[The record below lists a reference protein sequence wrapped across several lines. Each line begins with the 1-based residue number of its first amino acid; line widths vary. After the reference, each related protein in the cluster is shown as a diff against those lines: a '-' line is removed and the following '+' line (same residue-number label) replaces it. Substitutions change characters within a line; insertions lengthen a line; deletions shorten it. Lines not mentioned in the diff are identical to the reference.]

1 MTAFSAAQTGPAV
14 AEFDPF
20 TAAPATAAPE
30 NSPVAA
36 LMRAMRG
43 RWKRV
48 AVGAAALGP
57 VLGALGYLSG
67 TQLFEAQAIVRV
79 FPQEATVLY
88 RTGDDSVLKTF
99 DSYVKAE
106 TSYIASPPVLDRA
119 THSLTTRF
127 PLDAG
132 KMTASD
138 LGGSIEVKRN
148 DSLITLTTKSR
159 SATFA
164 AEKLQA
170 VATAYLALHAE
181 TEAASSALRLAELQA
196 REAQL
201 TARQAENQAA
211 MLAVGGEYGADSLGK
226 AHADKVAKIAAR
238 RDEVEGTLAAMKTE
252 SGESSADMANADI
265 LRSTL
270 LDRALA
276 DLNFERA
283 KREAELSTLR
293 SRYHESSALVR
304 DKRQELEVIDRAM
317 TDRREQI
324 KVLGQTGALTD
335 TSAANAEQSL
345 AEIQAVLAK
354 VTAQLDAARAEAR
367 DLNNRKI
374 QLITLTTEA
383 EGVAGLLEDTR
394 QGIEIILVEAG
405 KALPGYSVLMSPP
418 MVPTKPASDT
428 TKLRAVAGLGAGVML
443 ALLGNLLMG
452 LLGGGVQYSDALR
465 RHSHLAPVKTVA
477 PAGPRRKSDADRLR
491 NALQLHPLRVPPT
504 GDPARII
511 TLTRLDTGAPD
522 ELALALALSF
532 AEARSR
538 TLLIDAD
545 TRDSSLT
552 TRLGQQAAP
561 GWRDA
566 LAGKSSPPI
575 RYFASGYLDI
585 LPAGDPDGMADAD
598 IGIGTVRA
606 ALAMAK
612 TRYEVVIVLCGALS
626 DSIAAELLLS
636 ASDLTVAEVRPQ
648 DRKTAVAQ
656 HIAKLDSLP
665 RQGGVLT
672 FTRARPGDP
681 GL

>member
-1 MTAFSAAQTGPAV
+1 MTALSPIQTPEPDPFSAAPI
-14 AEFDPF
+14 
-20 TAAPATAAPE
+20 APAPE

-36 LMRAMRG
+36 LTRAMRG
-43 RWKRV
+43 RWKL
-48 AVGAAALGP
+48 AALGAATLGP
-57 VLGALGYLSG
+57 LLGALGYLSG
-67 TQLFEAQAIVRV
+67 TQLYESQAIVRV

-106 TSYIASPPVLDRA
+106 TSYIASPPVMERA
-119 THSLTTRF
+119 TQSLTARF
-127 PLDAG
+127 PEEAG
-132 KMTASD
+132 KMTPSD

-148 DSLITLTTKSR
+148 DSLITLTTKSK

-164 AEKLQA
+164 AEKLQT
-170 VATAYLALHAE
+170 VADAYLALHAE
-181 TEAASSALRLAELQA
+181 TEAAGSALRLAELQA
-196 REAQL
+196 REGHL

-226 AHADKVAKIAAR
+226 AHADKIAKIAEIAAR
-238 RDEVEGTLAAMKTE
+238 RDEVEGTLAAMKAA
-252 SGESSADMANADI
+252 SGQSSADMANEDI

-293 SRYHESSALVR
+293 TRYPESSALVR

-367 DLNNRKI
+367 DLNNRRI
-374 QLITLTTEA
+374 QLMSLTTEA
-383 EGVAGLLEDTR
+383 ESAARLLEETR
-394 QGIEIILVEAG
+394 QAIEIITVEAG

-418 MVPTKPASDT
+418 LVPGKPASDT
-428 TKLRAVAGLGAGVML
+428 TKLRAVMGLGAGVML
-443 ALLGNLLMG
+443 ALMGNLLAG
-452 LLGGGVQYSDALR
+452 LLGGAVRYSDALK
-465 RHSHLAPVKTVA
+465 RHSHLAPVKTVT
-477 PAGPRRKSDADRLR
+477 PAGPRRKPDADRLR

-504 GDPARII
+504 GDLARII
-511 TLTRLDTGAPD
+511 ALTRLDRGAPD
-522 ELALALALSF
+522 ELALALSLSF
-532 AEARSR
+532 AEAQSR

-545 TRDSSLT
+545 TCAGSLT
-552 TRLGQQAAP
+552 TRLGLNAAP
-561 GWRDA
+561 GWREA
-566 LAGKSSPPI
+566 LAGKGCVPI
-575 RYFASGYLDI
+575 RYVTSGNLDI
-585 LPAGDPDGMADAD
+585 LPVGDPDGMTDAD
-598 IGIGTVRA
+598 IGIGTVRL
-606 ALAMAK
+606 ALAAVRS
-612 TRYEVVIVLCGALS
+612 RYEVVILLCGALP
-626 DSIAAELLLS
+626 DSIAAELLIS
-636 ASDLTVAEVRPQ
+636 ASDLTLAEVRPQ
-648 DRKTAVAQ
+648 DRKTAIAH
-656 HIAKLDSLP
+656 HIAKLDTLP
-665 RQGGVLT
+665 RQGAVLT
-672 FTRARPGDP
+672 FTQARRGDP

>member
-36 LMRAMRG
+36 LTRAIRG
-43 RWKRV
+43 RWTRV
-48 AVGAAALGP
+48 ALGAAALGP

-119 THSLTTRF
+119 TQSLTTRF

-211 MLAVGGEYGADSLGK
+211 MLAVGGEYGADQLGK
-226 AHADKVAKIAAR
+226 AHADKVAKIAEIAAR

-252 SGESSADMANADI
+252 SGESSADMANANI

-511 TLTRLDTGAPD
+511 TLTRLDSGAPD

-538 TLLIDAD
+538 T
-545 TRDSSLT
+545 R
-552 TRLGQQAAP
+552 
-561 GWRDA
+561 
-566 LAGKSSPPI
+566 
-575 RYFASGYLDI
+575 
-585 LPAGDPDGMADAD
+585 
-598 IGIGTVRA
+598 
-606 ALAMAK
+606 
-612 TRYEVVIVLCGALS
+612 
-626 DSIAAELLLS
+626 
-636 ASDLTVAEVRPQ
+636 
-648 DRKTAVAQ
+648 
-656 HIAKLDSLP
+656 
-665 RQGGVLT
+665 
-672 FTRARPGDP
+672 
-681 GL
+681 

>member
-1 MTAFSAAQTGPAV
+1 MNALSPAQMIEA
-14 AEFDPF
+14 DPF
-20 TAAPATAAPE
+20 TAAPTPVAPE

-36 LMRAMRG
+36 LTRAMRG
-43 RWKRV
+43 RWKRALLV
-48 AVGAAALGP
+48 AAGLAPALAT
-57 VLGALGYLSG
+57 LGWLSG
-67 TQLFEAQAIVRV
+67 TQLYEAQAIVRV
-79 FPQEATVLY
+79 FPREATVLY

-106 TSYIASPPVLDRA
+106 TSYIASPPVMDRA
-119 THSLTTRF
+119 TQSLTTRF
-127 PLDAG
+127 PDEAG
-132 KMTASD
+132 AMTASD

-148 DSLITLTTKSR
+148 DSLITLTTRSK

-170 VATAYLALHAE
+170 VADAYLALHAE
-181 TEAASSALRLAELQA
+181 TEAASSAVRLAELQA
-196 REAQL
+196 REGQL

-226 AHADKVAKIAAR
+226 AHADKIAKIAEIAAR
-238 RDEVEGTLAAMKTE
+238 RDEVEGTLAAMKVAN
-252 SGESSADMANADI
+252 GQSSADMANEDI

-283 KREAELSTLR
+283 KREAELSSLR
-293 SRYHESSALVR
+293 TRYPETSALVR
-304 DKRQELEVIDRAM
+304 DKRQELAVIDRAM

-374 QLITLTTEA
+374 QLISLTTEA
-383 EGVAGLLEDTR
+383 ESVARLLEETR

-418 MVPTKPASDT
+418 MVPVKPASDT
-428 TKLRAVAGLGAGVML
+428 TKVRAAAGLGAGVML
-443 ALLGNLLMG
+443 ALLGNLLAG
-452 LLGGGVQYSDALR
+452 LLGGAVRHSDALR
-465 RHSHLAPVKTVA
+465 HHAHLAPVKTVA
-477 PAGPRRKSDADRLR
+477 PAGPRRKWDADRLR
-491 NALQLHPLRVPPT
+491 NALQLHALRVPPT
-504 GDPARII
+504 GDTARII
-511 TLTRLDTGAPD
+511 ALTRLDKGAPD
-522 ELALALALSF
+522 DLALALALSF

-552 TRLGQQAAP
+552 TRLGLHSAP
-561 GWRDA
+561 GWREA
-566 LAGKSSPPI
+566 LAGKTCTPV
-575 RYFASGYLDI
+575 RFATSGNLDI

-606 ALAMAK
+606 ALAAVRS
-612 TRYEVVIVLCGALS
+612 RYEVVIVLCGALP
-626 DSIAAELLLS
+626 DSIAAELLIS

-648 DRKTAVAQ
+648 DRKAAIAQ

-672 FTRARPGDP
+672 FTQALPSDP